1 MPLNFFKLGLI
12 SLLLSFG
19 AHSLKAQNGADQYEF
34 DTEEALEYLLEVD
47 SLSLISLID
56 SLLSLEGPTSQLSF
70 NLGYT
75 SLVVNA
81 GRDLNV
87 KQYGFSPGISYFHKS
102 GTFGTVS
109 GFWNSEVAPKY
120 NLTVASVGYIG
131 LLSQKLSVVATY
143 DHSFFTPSDPEPYPA
158 WYGPRLVA
166 FLDEL
171 SALSQPL
178 NNTLSLSGN
187 LDFRYIEPSIE
198 YSFLFGSQTAHR
210 IRADLAGNF
219 SIRKVGFISKINIR
233 PTASLLL
240 GSQDI
245 IAVRYSREL
254 LIDRDLPLIIDQS
267 DPFGLMNY
275 NFSIP
280 VSFYAEPFSLS
291 VDYNLNLPMAL
302 PGEDLEIKSNTFFSV
317 LLSYTISIKKSK

>member
-1 MPLNFFKLGLI
+1 MRSNFLKLGLL
-12 SLLLSFG
+12 SLVILLMS
-19 AHSLKAQNGADQYEF
+19 ADATRAQNGDTQNEF
-34 DTEEALEYLLEVD
+34 DTESALEYLSEVD

-102 GTFGTVS
+102 GAFGTIS
-109 GFWNSEVAPKY
+109 GYWNSEVAPKY
-120 NLTVASVGYIG
+120 NLTVATLGYIG
-131 LLSQKLSVVATY
+131 LLSKRLSFVATY
-143 DHSFFTPSDPEPYPA
+143 DHSFFTPTEPEPYPD
-158 WYGPRLVA
+158 WYGPRLIE
-166 FLDEL
+166 FLEEL
-171 SALSQPL
+171 SALSEPL
-178 NNTLSLSGN
+178 NNTLSLSAN
-187 LDFRYIEPSIE
+187 LDFKYIEPSVE

-219 SIRKVGFISKINIR
+219 DIRKVGFLDKINIR
-233 PTASLLL
+233 PTASVLV
-240 GSQDI
+240 GNQDI
-245 IAVRYSREL
+245 IAVRFSRDV
-254 LIDRDLPLIIDQS
+254 LIDRELPLIVNQS

-280 VSFYAEPFSLS
+280 VSFYARPFSLS
-291 VDYNLNLPMAL
+291 VDYNLNLPIAL

-317 LLSYTISIKKSK
+317 LLSYTISL